1 MKFIFIIIS
10 VKRHRLLAGHSA
22 PQRLAKISLI
32 VNNLISFTIL
42 NKTMIVKLLS
52 KYEINYHLHH
62 LCIVSVGLIPN
73 SLNSLTNVA

>member
-1 MKFIFIIIS
+1 MKLIFIIIS
-10 VKRHRLLAGHSA
+10 VKRQTAGHSV
-22 PQRLAKISLI
+22 PQKFAKISLI